1 MKKPVKIAA
10 LYVAGLALLYVPLPK
25 GLFST
30 IIYGALMI
38 PLAIRMGELTS
49 DISVYI
55 GEKKSGLLAAAIG
68 NIPELAMGVWSIYY
82 GMISMVKSAL
92 IGSIISNILLVLGIS
107 IFSGGIIYNEQKF
120 NKIVARTNFTM
131 LILAMASMI
140 IVAALNISSSVLTEK
155 ALIDLSMEISA
166 VLMVIYILGL
176 IFSLYTHR
184 NLFLLST
191 FENESKSNKSQTL
204 KIFIEITA
212 AAVLLYF
219 ISGKLIGSLKV
230 AAEQY
235 SLSQEFLGIML
246 IPLLGNIG
254 ENFSAIL
261 CAVKNKVNLSLEI
274 AIGSSI
280 QISLFVTPLLII
292 ISFIMGMGMTYLFSG
307 FQIVI
312 CVIAVLMSLLVFQDG
327 KTYWFEGAVL
337 IAVYM
342 VIILA
347 YYYMV

>member
-1 MKKPVKIAA
+1 MKI
-10 LYVAGLALLYVPLPK
+10 
-25 GLFST
+25 
-30 IIYGALMI
+30 LM
-38 PLAIRMGELTS
+38 E
-49 DISVYI
+49 
-55 GEKKSGLLAAAIG
+55 
-68 NIPELAMGVWSIYY
+68 
-82 GMISMVKSAL
+82 
-92 IGSIISNILLVLGIS
+92 
-107 IFSGGIIYNEQKF
+107 
-120 NKIVARTNFTM
+120 
-131 LILAMASMI
+131 
-140 IVAALNISSSVLTEK
+140 IVAA
-155 ALIDLSMEISA
+155 A
-166 VLMVIYILGL
+166 VI
-176 IFSLYTHR
+176 
-184 NLFLLST
+184 
-191 FENESKSNKSQTL
+191 
-204 KIFIEITA
+204 
-212 AAVLLYF
+212 LYF
-219 ISGKLIGSLKV
+219 VSGELIGNLKL

-235 SLSQEFLGIML
+235 NLSQEFLGIIL

-292 ISFIMGMGMTYLFSG
+292 FSFMKGITMTYLFSG

-342 VIILA
+342 VVILA